1 MVLGRNIISARV
13 RYIIFKRLYFKQLD
27 KTFNSQANIIT
38 DIAFHFNHLI
48 DSTEGVSNRKEGQ

>member
-1 MVLGRNIISARV
+1 MWSWVEHHQKRV
-13 RYIIFKRLYFKQLD
+13 SYIIFKRLYAKQLD

-48 DSTEGVSNRKEGQ
+48 DSAEGVW